1 MTRHCGVLFS
11 SKEEAIAN
19 LEARAPSP
27 SPEMQAE
34 AQATLLRCREQ
45 EAVTRALDALAPAL
59 DATKS
64 CTDGCDHEGVEWHY
78 STVDDFAT
86 ALRAALIEQAKGA
99 EPRRFETFTAGDGEV
114 SIRQAKGAER

>member
-1 MTRHCGVLFS
+1 MTDTP
-11 SKEEAIAN
+11 
-19 LEARAPSP
+19 RAPSP
-27 SPEMQAE
+27 SLEMQ
-34 AQATLLRCREQ
+34 
-45 EAVTRALDALAPAL
+45 ALDALAPAL

-99 EPRRFETFTAGDGEV
+99 EPIDPEMQAEAEAALARYRE
-114 SIRQAKGAER
+114 QAKGAE